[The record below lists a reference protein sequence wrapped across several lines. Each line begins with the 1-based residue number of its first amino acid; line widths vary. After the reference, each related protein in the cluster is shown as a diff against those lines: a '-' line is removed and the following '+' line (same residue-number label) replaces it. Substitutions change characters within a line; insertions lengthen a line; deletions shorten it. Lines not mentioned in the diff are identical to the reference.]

1 MTKRIR
7 IIGMVAAALTIL
19 TGTVSAYSAETKTIS
34 YNKSDEKKIYTCE
47 ADTLA
52 EFLEEKQ
59 ISLNDTDK
67 LYLNDEEVSNMDS
80 ELKSGDVVSVKKCY
94 TIKVVIDGEESKIE
108 TEGGTVEDIEKMYA
122 DKLGENYEFKSSY
135 AKTAPLRNN
144 MELVFE
150 TTNQTVETVT
160 NEIPFETEYV
170 ENPDLENGKENII
183 QQGVNTIKT
192 YTYYK
197 TYVGGKYTDI
207 KETCEIVQEGKKQ
220 IVEKGTKEVVK
231 APAAS
236 TSSAGT
242 IDGLKYKKT
251 ISMNSS
257 AYTAYCSGTKRRT
270 ATGAEAVKGVAAVDT
285 NVIPFGTK
293 LYIPGYGY
301 AVAADRGGAIK
312 GNRID
317 LCMNSYNEAIQWG
330 RRNVT
335 VYILE

>member
-34 YNKSDEKKIYTCE
+34 YNKLGEKKVYACE

-94 TIKVVIDGEESKIE
+94 TIKVVIDGEESEIE

-170 ENPDLENGKENII
+170 ENPDLEKGKENII

-231 APAAS
+231 APAS
-236 TSSAGT
+236 SSAGT

>member
-19 TGTVSAYSAETKTIS
+19 TGTVSAYSAETKTIKFNEFGVDRA
-34 YNKSDEKKIYTCE
+34 YVCE
-47 ADTLA
+47 AETVA
-52 EFLEEKQ
+52 EFLDEKQ

-67 LYLNDEEVSNMDS
+67 IYLNDEAVSDMDS
-80 ELKSGDVVSVKKCY
+80 ELKSGDTISLKKSYVV
-94 TIKVVIDGEESKIE
+94 KVVIDGEESEVE
-108 TEGGTVEDIEKMYA
+108 TAGGTVEDIEKMYA
-122 DKLGENYEFKSSY
+122 DKLGENYEFKSGY

-150 TTNQTVETVT
+150 TTKQTVETVT

-170 ENPDLENGKENII
+170 ENPDLEKGKENII

-207 KETCEIVQEGKKQ
+207 KEKCEIVQEGKKQ

-231 APAAS
+231 APAAA
-236 TSSAGT
+236 SSAGT

>member
-150 TTNQTVETVT
+150 TTNQTVEIVT

-170 ENPDLENGKENII
+170 ENPDLEKGKENII

-192 YTYYK
+192 
-197 TYVGGKYTDI
+197 
-207 KETCEIVQEGKKQ
+207 
-220 IVEKGTKEVVK
+220 
-231 APAAS
+231 
-236 TSSAGT
+236 
-242 IDGLKYKKT
+242 
-251 ISMNSS
+251 
-257 AYTAYCSGTKRRT
+257 
-270 ATGAEAVKGVAAVDT
+270 
-285 NVIPFGTK
+285 
-293 LYIPGYGY
+293 
-301 AVAADRGGAIK
+301 
-312 GNRID
+312 
-317 LCMNSYNEAIQWG
+317 
-330 RRNVT
+330 
-335 VYILE
+335 